1 VPPEKASARFRP
13 YSLAPRAV
21 ASSVFDWD
29 KAIRALVRHSAPMSV
44 KSAGFPLPLVPARFR
59 ETAVEDP
66 CVGRPVPREKARA
79 FFASNATLWAA
90 TPIWMPFTPSSLK
103 NKGVSC
109 GESGPSLSVESPG
122 DVRIGQHATAVWST
136 CQPSIAASLS
146 MMLAFTSVMTN
157 AGSSLHRVG
166 SRSSGDGRL
175 PKPVR
180 SGSARRSYNF
190 SPSSMLR
197 AAVVTRKLPW

>member
-1 VPPEKASARFRP
+1 
-13 YSLAPRAV
+13 
-21 ASSVFDWD
+21 
-29 KAIRALVRHSAPMSV
+29 MSV

-122 DVRIGQHATAVWST
+122 DVRIGQHATARMVNLPAEYRG
-136 CQPSIAASLS
+136 QFVDDA
-146 MMLAFTSVMTN
+146 
-157 AGSSLHRVG
+157 RVYYG
-166 SRSSGDGRL
+166 YD
-175 PKPVR
+175 K
-180 SGSARRSYNF
+180 RRVQS
-190 SPSSMLR
+190 SPSW
-197 AAVVTRKLPW
+197 VTQLW